1 MDSVLENF
9 NYPYI
14 SSSITEFWRRWYISL
29 GTWFRDYAYIPL
41 ERNRVGKYRHFAEYF
56 AVWVLTGF
64 WARSRLNFC
73 RLGPFVRRAFD
84 GGKMWLLKLLRKHKM
99 IARIYVLFFVLIS
112 YVLFNADNMGQ
123 AFSDLAGL
131 FGAQAEF
138 LWRRT
143 KRFIISAAFL

>member
-1 MDSVLENF
+1 MGSDGL
-9 NYPYI
+9 
-14 SSSITEFWRRWYISL
+14 L
-29 GTWFRDYAYIPL
+29 
-41 ERNRVGKYRHFAEYF
+41 
-56 AVWVLTGF
+56 
-64 WARSRLNFC
+64 ARSRLEFC

-112 YVLFNADNMGQ
+112 FVLFNADNMGQ
-123 AFSDLAGL
+123 AFPTWQVYLEP
-131 FGAQAEF
+131 AEF